1 MKKIAIVM
9 MVSLLMVS
17 SLAGCGNKKK
27 ERSFVGDK
35 EPSIENI
42 RNLCELA
49 TLKCRFNNVAK
60 AEKTDGSGPISLIR
74 DNREFW
80 VKYTGVVEITFNL
93 NDVHMDVVK
102 NSVKI
107 TLPECQINTSIDPKS
122 WDGDSYVSDKDAGLS
137 KNTIRTD
144 DIRKAIESAQDN
156 MDEEVRNN
164 DTLIN
169 SARSRAKDIIKSY
182 INQMNKISG
191 TNYDVEFIDPVEK
204 EEKEDKE

>member
-1 MKKIAIVM
+1 MKKSLLVM
-9 MVSLLMVS
+9 MVSLLVMC

-27 ERSFVGDK
+27 DRPFVGDK

-49 TLKCRFNNVAK
+49 TLKCRYNNVAK
-60 AEKTDGSGPISLIR
+60 STKTDGSGPISLIK

-93 NDVHMDVVK
+93 NDVHMDVIK
-102 NSVKI
+102 NKVKI
-107 TLPECQINTSIDPKS
+107 TLPECQINTSIDPES
-122 WDGDSYVSDKDAGLS
+122 WSDSSYVADKDSGIS
-137 KNTIRTD
+137 KNVIKTE
-144 DIRKAIESAQDN
+144 DIRKAVEAAQNN

-182 INQMNKISG
+182 INQMNDISG
-191 TNYDVEFIDPVEK
+191 TNYDVTFEDYSTNSDEK
-204 EEKEDKE
+204 